1 MMTHK
6 MRRLIVAVLCSFG
19 AVSLAAAQ
27 DPDTGRRN
35 RQAGAGREAGAPSVG
50 ELVNML
56 DTYAIVQAQ
65 TALSLDDSKYG
76 EFVNRLKRLQQTR
89 RRTTRARNQILG
101 DLRRLTQ
108 AGTPVDETAIRE
120 RLKALRDHDEQAAA
134 EMRKAYDDLD
144 RVLDARQQ
152 ARFRI
157 FEEAM
162 ERKKLDLL
170 MRAQQNRTGR
180 GDR

>member
-1 MMTHK
+1 
-6 MRRLIVAVLCSFG
+6 
-19 AVSLAAAQ
+19 
-27 DPDTGRRN
+27 
-35 RQAGAGREAGAPSVG
+35 
-50 ELVNML
+50 ML

-89 RRTTRARNQILG
+89 RRTTRVRNQILN
-101 DLRRLTQ
+101 DLKRLTQ
-108 AGTPVDETAIRE
+108 GGTAVDETAIRE
-120 RLKALRDHDEQAAA
+120 RLKVLRDHDERTAA
-134 EMRKAYDDLD
+134 EMRKAYDALD
-144 RVLDARQQ
+144 EVLDARQQ

-170 MRAQQNRTGR
+170 MRVRDRAGR
-180 GDR
+180 GGERGR